1 MAITASSVADLI
13 TSTLKALNRD
23 KLTVNVTDLQR
34 FFVLPMIEK
43 NHMIQEQSGT
53 HIQLNYMYRN
63 AGSFANNGMYYTQSG
78 GVIDMLTTGNIPWCF
93 SNNHCDWEVREVAM
107 NRSPARIVDL
117 VKTRRLGMEY
127 STYEGFET
135 NFWGKPADST
145 DTTTPWGVDM
155 FIVGATGTPSFQG
168 GAPSGWTTYA
178 NINSTTYPRWQNW
191 AGVYTSITKAD
202 LVRKIREA
210 MYKTDFMVPPKL
222 NQAGITMGRD
232 NTEMFT
238 TYTVVQTL
246 EEIAEGQN
254 DNLGND
260 LASKDGMVK
269 IRRAAIHAVP
279 KLDAT
284 TSTNPVYGI
293 NWSTV
298 GLAKLSGQFGVESP
312 AEKVPNQ
319 PTTVRTNVDYAYN
332 FACTDRRRNFK
343 LNQ

>member
-13 TSTLKALNRD
+13 TSTLKDLNRNE
-23 KLTVNVTDLQR
+23 LTVNVTDLQR
-34 FFVLPMIEK
+34 FTVLPMIAK
-43 NHMIQEQSGT
+43 NHMMKKQSGT

-63 AGSFANNGMYYTQSG
+63 SGTFSNVGLYYVQSG
-78 GVIDMLTTGNIPWCF
+78 GVIDMLTNGNIPWCY
-93 SNNHCDWEVREVAM
+93 SQNHCDWEVREVAM

-127 STYEGFET
+127 DTHEGFET
-135 NFWGKPADST
+135 NFWGKPTDST

-155 FIVGATGTPSFQG
+155 FIVGASGTPSFQG

-178 NINSTTYPRWQNW
+178 SINSTTYPRWQNW
-191 AGVYTSITKAD
+191 AGVYTSISKAD
-202 LVRKIREA
+202 LIRKIREA
-210 MYKTDFMVPPKL
+210 MYKTEFIVPPKL
-222 NQAGITMGRD
+222 STQSHETGRD
-232 NTEMFT
+232 NVEMFT

-269 IRRAAIHAVP
+269 IRRASIIPVP

-293 NWSTV
+293 NWATV
-298 GLAKLSGQFGVESP
+298 GLATMDGQFSVEDP

-319 PTTVRTNVDYAYN
+319 PTTVRVNVNYMYN
-332 FACTDRRRNFK
+332 FACVDRRKNFK